1 MVIIFEF
8 YKDNTMLLAMLCK
21 KKTKNREEKTPHTF
35 SSDIVVDAEIEIF
48 AVAHLIIQDDL
59 PLQIKYG
66 DVSAVKSHTRLIST
80 STPAIKYC
88 RHGEGSMRKVLNE
101 RQMR

>member
-8 YKDNTMLLAMLCK
+8 YKDNTMLLAMLCT
-21 KKTKNREEKTPHTF
+21 KTKNREEKTPHTF

-80 STPAIKYC
+80 STPAIKDC

>member
-1 MVIIFEF
+1 
-8 YKDNTMLLAMLCK
+8 ML
-21 KKTKNREEKTPHTF
+21 
-35 SSDIVVDAEIEIF
+35 IIF

-66 DVSAVKSHTRLIST
+66 DVSAVESHTRLIST
-80 STPAIKYC
+80 STPAIKDC